1 MTKIIGKKG
10 GKAKSHTPVESPDSL
25 HSLATAKILIAL
37 GEGEF
42 AGGIKGTDIYFD
54 GTPLETKVGNTVTT
68 NFPGVTWTF
77 RSGAQ
82 TQNIIP
88 GLNVVDSENPLGL
101 TLKPGVANAWLHEI
115 KNKDVTAFRVRLEV
129 DQLFEQFTS
138 GDRAGDMTGFKLDY
152 KIELR
157 TDGGAWGT
165 VIDGSFNGKT
175 TTVYERSHRINLP
188 TAATGWDIRITRI
201 TPDDG
206 KTATVGEIKVAAYT
220 DIIDAKLTYPNTAML
235 FVTFNAKQF
244 QNIPQISVKAK
255 GRIVRIPKGYD
266 PDTRTYPA
274 SWDGTFVWGY
284 TNNPAW
290 CFYDI
295 LLNKTFGLGDRITAS
310 MVDQYELYNIAHY
323 CDEMV
328 EVRDANGNLTTEP
341 RFMCDVY
348 IQSQNEA
355 FNVLRDLA
363 SIFRGMTYWAKD
375 QLYTLSDKPR
385 DMMYVYTRANVIDG
399 KFTYA
404 SGSER
409 NRYSTAMVS
418 WSDPDNHYA
427 DTIEPVAEQSLIA
440 RYGIRQVN
448 ITAIGCTRR
457 SEANRRGRWAL
468 LTNSKDR
475 MVSFGTG
482 LDGFIPL
489 PGYIIGVADEMLSG
503 VIQGGRIRA
512 VAGKKVT
519 LDRLVTV
526 QNGVQFAAGDFLKIN
541 LRGNVSKTPVAGYPN
556 AVHAPETYASYE
568 IASITNNAQLGVT
581 EVTLKDAFTTP
592 PEPQA
597 VWALEQKGTQ
607 GVKVQQYR
615 VLSVTDNDDGTF
627 GINAVYHNPSKF
639 DYIDSGARL
648 DEPVITAIPDS
659 VVAPP
664 TDVKI
669 TSFSK
674 VEQTLSVETMRISWK
689 AVPGVVYYDVQWR
702 KDHGD
707 WQYLPRTSSL
717 GIDVPGIYTGVYTA
731 RVRATN
737 VTNVSSVWANSA
749 DVNLIGKTGK
759 LPAPTSLTTKG
770 VLFGIELNWSFS
782 TNTGDV
788 LQTTIQYAT
797 DSTGAGAKELGH
809 VPYPQATL
817 THSGLAPNVSYWY
830 RIKVKNRLGIESDFS
845 AWVKGTSEADITKY
859 MLQIDQQIKDSA
871 TYKQLNS
878 NVTNIT
884 NQTSG
889 LVALIDQANQDIAD
903 AKTDIVAA
911 KADIVSVD
919 TKVDDTAK
927 KAATDLTAAITQEV
941 KDRNAKIT
949 GDINTFKNSFTTT
962 VNNNINAIKLDIDAR
977 KTEIEQEVKDRVKDV
992 DDAANAA
999 AQALANAQT
1008 TLNTS
1013 ITNTQKQISTLRTD
1027 MATAIASVAAGTGE
1041 QFDALKIWYFDK
1053 DGENW
1058 TEDDAGQTKLTTS
1071 ADGWLKMGGATATGR
1086 SPNDATSVIDSSAYK
1101 YLRLRIRKVGNPHW
1115 AGKLWWVGH
1124 TQPPQVTN
1132 ESGWTDARSK
1142 TIPEPTWDPSGVAVV
1157 SLQDIAWQMSD
1168 PLRRIRLDLATGAN
1182 AQNTY
1187 EIDWLAV
1194 GRPTPGAGM
1203 AAVESVRNALSTDI
1217 SQEAKSRN
1225 IMIAQILGNPNF
1237 SGNLGALKS
1246 GLLFDEMTARVNADQ
1261 TEVNARK
1268 ALEAK
1273 YNASTAS
1280 FTSDITGLTNEN
1292 ATRITEI
1299 TALTA
1304 SLGDKAT
1311 VKQYTD
1317 LKASVDK
1324 NTQGISTQN
1333 NNLTALTTNINV
1345 AMTDLLNDPGNLL
1358 FNPSF
1363 ELPLTGVGPKNWVMD
1378 TSASYALGWS
1388 AVTAGTAAGDLA
1400 ADGTKYM
1407 RLVAGTK
1414 ASHFYQEIKLIGGRK
1429 YRFSCRYRFSTDATF
1444 SPTSSAIAGVA
1455 DANNDNKL
1463 RLATLVPGATS
1474 NHLVSAPFKINAPG
1488 TWKTATV
1495 DYTPTTD
1502 QKIIVGGFALIKTG
1516 KLDIDS
1522 VSAIDATTI
1531 AQAEVNTNAI
1541 TGLTQTVKTTQD
1553 GLKVAQQDITSL
1565 QTTVTGLSS
1574 GTVTKNDFTALTQ
1587 KVDANT
1593 KGINTESARTTSLE
1607 TAITAGDNLVP
1618 NPYYLN
1624 GAIGWTAGASKK
1636 IETKDGIETLSSDAD
1651 LEPVSPSFV
1660 VKPGDVLECS
1670 ADLYAFADVG
1680 NVYPFLRFLI
1690 KTPNSTTSTTTDIK
1704 FENAAAVAVN
1714 SWKTFKGT
1722 ITVPANAISA
1732 VVEIHKAKAGRIA
1745 IANAR
1750 VSRLSAAT
1758 SAATKAVSTLNNS
1771 ITDMGKKIQANT
1783 DNSTL
1788 LQAAIDRRAMF
1799 NIQTAGSSSSAN
1811 KRAIF
1816 NEKGVSLPTATTVF
1830 GRGYN
1835 LIVFSADASG
1845 APSVQTITAFDTYGN
1860 NDTAA
1865 NAQVTAFNDAVK
1877 ALADGTQVA
1886 VVSFDEPSKNRD
1898 KVAAAIETLGGTAA
1912 TVKSLTTH
1920 SAYILIG
1927 RKGLGAGQGKE
1938 YIDLAATSSGPGGVL
1953 NVWVSFTHG
1962 DLDDLPTEI
1971 QATAYEQLK
1980 ANVTKNTGD
1989 IASETSKTTLLQSQ
2003 ISDLYSP
2010 TGANILNPRFMDGL
2024 TGWAA
2029 HTSTGA
2035 AAGTAVWAKDTG
2047 DLLSD
2052 GKTHKPG
2059 VTITKKPNGE
2069 SYIETQRSPSD
2080 AGRVYRITARVKAAT
2095 AGAKMQIW
2103 LSTFPSAVAVSVKKW
2118 RKEFTLTTAFAD
2130 YVYTISE
2137 NHEDDGKNDTY
2148 GKETPAGTKFI
2159 APSIY
2164 AITDNSPIVVDS
2176 VIVEDITAT
2185 AAVSALATSYSTLSN
2200 KVSQQDTKI
2209 TAEGKRIDSLDQV
2222 VKTNTAAI
2230 ATASQGTASQ
2240 FQTLTGRVTTAE
2252 NTIKGQTSDIA
2263 ANTKDIADQKKIV
2276 ESSSESIT
2284 ALNNAIQ
2291 NQTADPAE
2299 LWTLNPSFDSG
2310 LSFWRQTASGAN
2322 AGTFVYSNAQ
2332 GHTTKGSAYAVAGKL
2347 CSMGQNFFVKKGHKY
2362 TFSAWTMF
2370 ATGSAV
2376 SDWGNTK
2383 LRIGNAA
2390 GAAIA
2395 TKALNATTNVNT
2407 GAISTTWAKTSL
2419 EYTAS
2424 SDTTVIVSVTA
2435 SLSSGS
2441 LYVDD
2446 FSFIDNNAEY
2456 KDVAALST
2464 AHAALNNL
2472 VTDTKT
2478 GLVPKLTAASNK
2490 ITSLENSID
2499 RISGK
2504 NIFFDPS
2511 FEISTTS
2518 SLKTDHSEQLIDH
2531 ATDQTKQYARTGTK
2545 CFRFWRQA
2553 ANGTTAATRTNQ
2565 DAFIGPFFEA
2575 RTGQQFEVSGY
2586 FRQDIDPANIALA
2599 NDATAVRFGLHFQSD
2614 TVSGFNDWQGFDVKI
2629 KPLTATWTK
2638 FSGVV
2643 HTSKAGASKARLW
2656 VSFQDTGANFKG
2668 VHVLIDDVS
2677 IIDKESLTGLT
2688 AANTSAIDSLD
2699 TRVEKIDG
2707 PTGSIHA
2714 INDRLTRLDS
2724 SITDLNTHAGVTAI
2738 TGLTTRLDKIDGAN
2752 GSVAQQ
2758 AKSITQL
2765 NTDLTNKIN
2774 GKVDNSVFTAANNQL
2789 TSRVSKN
2796 ENDIKA
2802 EQASITNLTA
2812 SITAM
2817 GGMSDALNYNGQF
2830 LNHNDANDSLPWWG
2844 VQTAT
2849 GVKWGATS
2857 GDGKSGVVLTKS
2869 GTDNPGIF
2877 VNNHTYFLA
2886 KAGDTYRVIIR
2897 AKAGATN
2904 KVTLRYYHKPTA
2916 ATVESPSVW
2925 TDTQK
2930 TFSNTAFETYQ
2941 QDFKIAAATPYVC
2954 WGLYCYPDA
2963 GSIAVSSFEVFNIT
2977 DELAATTSAAA
2988 VQSLTNTVKTLQTGS
3003 TSTSAAITELRGSIT
3018 ASQTLTGELIPNP
3031 DFVKADG
3038 FTDMGFTVVD
3048 ATTAGVPAG
3057 CPTARCAKLTARD
3070 HQANFK
3076 GIPVTP
3082 GDTYEISVWVA
3093 SGAGTVPFSLY
3104 IAKLLTADD
3113 PKPTAFGQ
3121 LTPVISTS
3129 ATWQHVVRRW
3139 TVPATG
3145 ISFFRPFLQIGQ
3157 NSPFGTIWY
3166 ATSWHCRN
3174 VTGEVKAG
3182 IDRENALKTALA
3194 KDISANAS
3202 ALNQLKQTV
3211 EQNGKDIAAKA
3222 TAITNL
3228 ESSLT
3233 GKITTVQ
3240 NRADKGVTDAAA
3252 AAAAAKA
3259 ADTKAGTANT
3269 AATNAA
3275 AAATAADNKAGT
3287 ANTAAA
3293 NAAAAAKTADGKAD
3307 TAAAAAKTADTK
3319 AGTAQTAAN
3328 AAKTAA
3334 DNAATAAAAAQQ
3346 KADGNAKSISEL
3358 TTRVTATEKG
3368 ITAES
3373 ARVDGLES
3381 SIEAVNAD
3389 IMNLVANGSF
3399 EYGKGKWELTNASI
3413 VKSTGNTNTAYF
3425 GEYMVKT
3432 VANKDAV
3439 INQPD
3444 ISLRSGRTYKFGI
3457 KYRWEGT
3464 TVTTTDGANKVS
3476 LIAKT
3481 SGGDTELI
3489 SFKIEAPQAS
3499 DRTWKKTA
3507 EGLFKNTSNVIVSLR
3522 VVSKTTAGVLVLDDA
3537 RIEDWTAN
3545 AGVAANANEIT
3556 SIKTS
3561 VTNNEKGITAQA
3573 TRLNSLE
3580 SSIDEFAKR
3589 GIEILTNPG
3598 FENNATGW
3606 TQTGSTHTIDTAQHH
3621 AGGKSL
3627 KHGVGSNAATQ
3638 SPFVLR
3644 QGRRYKL
3651 QCWVKFD
3658 AAARVSKWESTKI
3671 RLGDASYT
3679 PGPLIDK
3686 SFSTGSTYPQAW
3698 TNVSVEYVPVKDW
3711 FQALVTVQSDLTAG
3725 NVWIDDVSFMDITD
3739 ANSAAATAKAIDE
3752 VKTLVSTAQTDI
3764 NGAVKNI
3771 GTLTTG
3777 LATTNS
3783 NVTKAQTQA
3792 DKGVKD
3798 AATAEGHVTALT
3810 TRVQTLETHSGAN
3823 DATISNIQQA
3833 IITEMQTQADAFQS
3847 QRVTFAQN
3855 SADIAD
3861 LRTTIATSDSA
3872 TSQQITQLN
3881 AKVADQVATVETTST
3896 AIADLK
3902 SGLQAQWGVKVA
3914 TKGSTKVAAGIQ
3926 LGIDGSTPGQQTSKF
3941 LVAADTFAV
3950 VSPNGADELSPF
3962 IITGGKVY
3970 INDAMI
3976 RQATITTANIADAA
3990 ITNAKIG
3997 GDLQSASWNSG
4008 HGWRLEQ
4015 AGTLRIKSST
4025 GNKRVELDENG
4036 LRVYDDAGTLRVRVG
4051 TW

>member
-54 GTPLETKVGNTVTT
+54 GVPLETKDPQTNQITT
-68 NFPGVTWTF
+68 NFPGVTWAF

-88 GLNVVDSENPLGL
+88 GLDTVNNDVSLGY
-101 TLKPGVANAWLHEI
+101 TLKPGINNGWLHEI
-115 KNKDVTAFRVRLEV
+115 KNKDVTSFRVRLEV
-129 DQLFEQFTS
+129 DQLVEQFTK
-138 GDRAGDMTGFKLDY
+138 GDRAGDMIGFKLDY

-157 TDGGAWGT
+157 TDGGAWST
-165 VIDGSFNGKT
+165 VLDGSFNGKT
-175 TTVYERSHRINLP
+175 TTTYERSHRINLP
-188 TAATGWDIRITRI
+188 TATTGWDIRISRI
-201 TPDDG
+201 TPDDNSS
-206 KTATVGEIKVAAYT
+206 ATVGEIKIAGYADV
-220 DIIDAKLTYPNTAML
+220 IDAKLTYPNTAL
-235 FVTFNAKQF
+235 LHVCFDAKHF

-295 LLNKTFGLGDRITAS
+295 LLDKTFGLGDRITAS
-310 MVDQYELYNIAHY
+310 MVDQYELYNIARY

-503 VIQGGRIRA
+503 VIQGGRIRT

-568 IASITNNAQLGVT
+568 IASITNNTQLGVT

-689 AVPGVVYYDVQWR
+689 AVPGAVYYDVQWR

-749 DVNLIGKTGK
+749 DVSLIGKTGK

-919 TKVDDTAK
+919 TKVDNTAK
-927 KAATDLTAAITQEV
+927 KAADDLAKAVKQEQS
-941 KDRNAKIT
+941 DRNTDIKNQINNFQT
-949 GDINTFKNSFTTT
+949 TINTNITNRIQVINS
-962 VNNNINAIKLDIDAR
+962 AIDDR
-977 KTEIEQEVKDRVKDV
+977 KKEIEQEVKDRVDEVQKVADG
-992 DDAANAA
+992 A
-999 AQALANAQT
+999 AQNLANAQN

-1013 ITNTQKQISTLRTD
+1013 ITATQKQVSTLRTD

-1101 YLRLRIRKVGNPHW
+1101 YLRCRIRKVGNPHW

-1217 SQEAKSRN
+1217 TQEATSRN
-1225 IMIAQILGNPNF
+1225 TMIARILGAPDY
-1237 SGNLGALKS
+1237 SGTLAGLKS
-1246 GLLFDEMTARVNADQ
+1246 GLLFDEKNARISADQAEVTARQ
-1261 TEVNARK
+1261 

-1292 ATRITEI
+1292 KTRITEI

-1311 VKQYTD
+1311 IKQYTE

-1363 ELPLTGVGPKNWVMD
+1363 ELPLTGVGPKNWVFD
-1378 TSASYALGWS
+1378 AKLPGWALTSASGN
-1388 AVTAGTAAGDLA
+1388 TTA
-1400 ADGTKYM
+1400 ADGTKFM
-1407 RLVAGTK
+1407 RAK
-1414 ASHFYQEIKLIGGRK
+1414 AQATAQHFYQEIKLVKDKK
-1429 YRFSCRYRFSTDATF
+1429 YRFSCKYRFSSNAAF
-1444 SPTSSAIAGVA
+1444 GGTSTGNTS
-1455 DANNDNKL
+1455 NDNKL
-1463 RLATLVPGATS
+1463 RISTLKADGTTDHVISAFFDISNPGDWKFTTADYLVTDNFLATKSG
-1474 NHLVSAPFKINAPG
+1474 
-1488 TWKTATV
+1488 
-1495 DYTPTTD
+1495 
-1502 QKIIVGGFALIKTG
+1502 KIIIGGYALLKAGT
-1516 KLDIDS
+1516 LDVDVIS
-1522 VSAIDATTI
+1522 IMDATTDI
-1531 AQAEVNTNAI
+1531 QAKVNQDAI
-1541 TGLTQTVKTTQD
+1541 TGLTQTVTNTQT
-1553 GLKVAQQDITSL
+1553 GLQTAQSDITSL
-1565 QTTVTGLSS
+1565 KTTVSGLSS

-1624 GAIGWTAGASKK
+1624 KASGWTAGASKK
-1636 IETKDGIETLSSDAD
+1636 IETKDGIETLSSDAN
-1651 LEPVSPSFV
+1651 LEPVSPSFA

-1680 NVYPFLRFLI
+1680 NVYPLLRFLI
-1690 KTPNSTTSTTTDIK
+1690 KTPNSTTLTTTDIK

-1732 VVEIHKAKAGRIA
+1732 VVEVHKDKAGRIA

-1835 LIVFSADASG
+1835 LIVFSADANG

-1938 YIDLAATSSGPGGVL
+1938 YIDLAATPSGPGGVL

-1980 ANVTKNTGD
+1980 TNVAKNTGD

-2024 TGWAA
+2024 TGWVA

-2035 AAGTAVWAKDTG
+2035 AAGSAKWEAESG
-2047 DLLSD
+2047 DLLSS
-2052 GKTHKPG
+2052 GKNKPG

-2103 LSTFPSAVAVSVKKW
+2103 LRTFPSAVADSKKRW

-2137 NHEDDGKNDTY
+2137 NHEDDGKNETY
-2148 GKETPAGTKFI
+2148 GKETPAGTKYI

-2164 AITDNSPIVVDS
+2164 AATDNSPIVVDS
-2176 VIVEDITAT
+2176 VYVEDITAT
-2185 AAVSALATSYSTLSN
+2185 AAVSALATSYSTLSD

-2209 TAEGKRIDSLDQV
+2209 TAEGKRIDSLVQS
-2222 VKTNTAAI
+2222 VKTNTDAL
-2230 ATASQGTASQ
+2230 ATASSGTASQ
-2240 FQTLTGRVTTAE
+2240 FQTLTGRVNTAE
-2252 NTIKGQTSDIA
+2252 NTIKDHTSDIA

-2478 GLVPKLTAASNK
+2478 GLVPKLTAASNQ

-2511 FEISTTS
+2511 FEISTAS

-2714 INDRLTRLDS
+2714 INDRLTQLDS

-2830 LNHNDANDSLPWWG
+2830 LNHNDANNSLPWWG

-2869 GTDNPGIF
+2869 GTDNPAIF

-2954 WGLYCYPDA
+2954 WGLYCYPDS

-2988 VQSLTNTVKTLQTGS
+2988 VQSLTNDVKTLKTGS
-3003 TSTSAAITELRGSIT
+3003 TSTSTALTELRGSIK
-3018 ASQTLTGELIPNP
+3018 AVQTITGELIPNP
-3031 DFVKADG
+3031 DFVKADV

-3093 SGAGTVPFSLY
+3093 SGAGTTPFSLY

-3129 ATWQHVVRRW
+3129 ATWQRIIRRW

-3174 VTGEVKAG
+3174 ITADVA
-3182 IDRENALKTALA
+3182 REKVLNA
-3194 KDISANAS
+3194 DIEANAK
-3202 ALNQLKQTV
+3202 ALTQLKQTV
-3211 EQNGKDIAAKA
+3211 EQNGIDIAAKA

-3233 GKITTVQ
+3233 GKITTAQ
-3240 NRADKGVTDAAA
+3240 NRADRGVTDAA
-3252 AAAAAKA
+3252 
-3259 ADTKAGTANT
+3259 
-3269 AATNAA
+3269 
-3275 AAATAADNKAGT
+3275 
-3287 ANTAAA
+3287 
-3293 NAAAAAKTADGKAD
+3293 TADGKAATAQIAAD
-3307 TAAAAAKTADTK
+3307 TAKAQADKGVSDAATAKGVADAAK
-3319 AGTAQTAAN
+3319 
-3328 AAKTAA
+3328 
-3334 DNAATAAAAAQQ
+3334 TAAAAAQQ

-3373 ARVDGLES
+3373 TRVDGLES

-3399 EYGKGKWELTNASI
+3399 EYGKGKWALTNASI
-3413 VKSTGNTNTAYF
+3413 VKSSGNNDTAYF

-3439 INQPD
+3439 INQPN

-3481 SGGDTELI
+3481 SGGETTI
-3489 SFKIEAPQAS
+3489 ATVKIPNPQS
-3499 DRTWKKTA
+3499 TDRTWKKDAEILFNTTA
-3507 EGLFKNTSNVIVSLR
+3507 NVIVSLR

-3752 VKTLVSTAQTDI
+3752 VKTLVSTAQNNIKDAVTD
-3764 NGAVKNI
+3764 I

-3783 NVTKAQTQA
+3783 NVTKAQKSA
-3792 DKGVKD
+3792 DTATTEAGKANA
-3798 AATAEGHVTALT
+3798 AATTNANNVKALT

-4008 HGWRLEQ
+4008 HGWKLEQ